1 MEGPIEDEF
10 GDILENRIYHESEIV
25 QLMTLKIKL
34 KG

>member
-25 QLMTLKIKL
+25 QLMRIYDDAQN
-34 KG
+34 